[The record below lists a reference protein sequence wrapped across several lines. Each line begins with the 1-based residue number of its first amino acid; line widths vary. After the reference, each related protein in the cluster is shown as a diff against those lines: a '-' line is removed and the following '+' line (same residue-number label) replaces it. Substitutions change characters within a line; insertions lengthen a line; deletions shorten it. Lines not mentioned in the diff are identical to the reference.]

1 MEDNPMARTPFG
13 TGKGGDRDSQS
24 IFTPP
29 APSSSSSS
37 GSSSPGGLTAFID
50 QGSEFEG
57 KLSFKDT
64 VRIDGRFR
72 GEISSE
78 NTLIVGESGEI
89 EATIH
94 SKAVSISGT
103 VVGDVVASSK
113 VVLHKTGRIDGN
125 IETDSIVVDRP
136 RHSLD
141 PWTSRD
147 GRHVL
152 RGRGEPARA
161 TRAGRRAAES
171 THCDPHVDVTIRW
184 RNHCLT
190 WLRPDLRSATR
201 ELRREGP

>member
-13 TGKGGDRDSQS
+13 GGKGGDRESQT

-29 APSSSSSS
+29 APSSSASS
-37 GSSSPGGLTAFID
+37 GGSSPGGLTAFID

-72 GEISSE
+72 GEISS
-78 NTLIVGESGEI
+78 I
-89 EATIH
+89 EATIL

-125 IETDSIVVDRP
+125 IETDSIVVEE
-136 RHSLD
+136 
-141 PWTSRD
+141 
-147 GRHVL
+147 GAIIN
-152 RGRGEPARA
+152 G
-161 TRAGRRAAES
+161 
-171 THCDPHVDVTIRW
+171 
-184 RNHCLT
+184 
-190 WLRPDLRSATR
+190 
-201 ELRREGP
+201 ELRMGKAGSSSLKAIPGGGTNEKGDGGSQS

>member
-13 TGKGGDRDSQS
+13 GGKGGDRESQT

-29 APSSSSSS
+29 APSSSASS
-37 GSSSPGGLTAFID
+37 GGSSPGGLTAFID

-78 NTLIVGESGEI
+78 NTL
-89 EATIH
+89 

-125 IETDSIVVDRP
+125 IETDSIVVEE
-136 RHSLD
+136 
-141 PWTSRD
+141 
-147 GRHVL
+147 GAIIN
-152 RGRGEPARA
+152 G
-161 TRAGRRAAES
+161 
-171 THCDPHVDVTIRW
+171 
-184 RNHCLT
+184 
-190 WLRPDLRSATR
+190 
-201 ELRREGP
+201 ELRMGKAGSSSLKAIPGGGTNEKGDGGSQS

>member
-13 TGKGGDRDSQS
+13 GGKGGDRDSQT

-29 APSSSSSS
+29 APSSSASS
-37 GSSSPGGLTAFID
+37 GGSSPGGLTAFID

-89 EATIH
+89 EATIL

-125 IETDSIVVDRP
+125 IETDSIVVEE
-136 RHSLD
+136 
-141 PWTSRD
+141 
-147 GRHVL
+147 GAIIN
-152 RGRGEPARA
+152 G
-161 TRAGRRAAES
+161 
-171 THCDPHVDVTIRW
+171 
-184 RNHCLT
+184 
-190 WLRPDLRSATR
+190 
-201 ELRREGP
+201 ELRMGKAGSSSLKAIPGGGTNEKGDGGSQS